1 MTPALAPIKS
11 APRTSPDSLRD
22 LLRSATADC
31 HAEVDARFAPM
42 VANGSSRYAEF
53 LSASAAALWPL
64 EQALNAADVVHL
76 LPDWNER
83 SRSAA
88 LDADLAELG
97 IPCPPITSAPRL
109 DGEAFLFGVLYV
121 LEGSRLGA
129 KFLTRQ
135 ILVSGDPQLHRA
147 TRYLRH
153 GEGKPFWQTFLARL
167 ESSSAVWRAPER
179 AVAGAVAAFD
189 CFAGRPPNT
198 HVHAVEAADA
208 G

>member
-1 MTPALAPIKS
+1 MRP
-11 APRTSPDSLRD
+11 TSC
-22 LLRSATADC
+22 T
-31 HAEVDARFAPM
+31 
-42 VANGSSRYAEF
+42 
-53 LSASAAALWPL
+53 
-64 EQALNAADVVHL
+64 L

-97 IPCPPITSAPRL
+97 IPCPPVATAPRL

-129 KFLTRQ
+129 RLLTRQ
-135 ILVSGDPQLHRA
+135 ILANGDPHLRRA

-167 ESSSAVWRAPER
+167 EASIAVRRSPER
-179 AVAGAVAAFD
+179 AVAGAVAAFA
-189 CFAGRPPNT
+189 CFAGRLPNAQRPRGRGSRCRIAPGSPST
-198 HVHAVEAADA
+198 SPIATASRST
-208 G
+208 